1 MLSFHQ
7 QLVLSRKLNSS
18 SQLATWVLV
27 DEHGFHAR
35 FRAFIFLVLR
45 ASASTA
51 SRSASTSRS
60 CPSAKSRD
68 SPIPCRAEETAIIPA
83 ILWLRAAA
91 RRDQFRRAAATLW
104 AWRPPEPD

>member
-1 MLSFHQ
+1 MMSFNQ
-7 QLVLSRKLNSS
+7 QLVWSRKLNSS

-51 SRSASTSRS
+51 SRCASTSQS
-60 CPSAKSRD
+60 CPSAKFRD
-68 SPIPCRAEETAIIPA
+68 SPIPCRAEGTAIIPTT
-83 ILWLRAAA
+83 LWLRAAV
-91 RRDQFRRAAATLW
+91 RGDQSRRAAAILW
-104 AWRPPEPD
+104 APQPPEPD